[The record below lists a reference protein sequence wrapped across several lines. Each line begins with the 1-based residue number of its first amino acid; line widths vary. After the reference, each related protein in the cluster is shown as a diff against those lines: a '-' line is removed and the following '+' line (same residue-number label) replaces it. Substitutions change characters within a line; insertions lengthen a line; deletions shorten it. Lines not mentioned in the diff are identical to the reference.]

1 MDNSNRQMFPF
12 DDALHVH
19 QAGTVRPDNV
29 FGSGS
34 HMVFHLVRPMQTD
47 TACSSTANIPP
58 KPQHSSIWL
67 GSKTSIPST
76 RFSKSRNLL

>member
-34 HMVFHLVRPMQTD
+34 HMVFHLVTSHADGYRLFFYRKHSPEAAALVNMARFKDFD
-47 TACSSTANIPP
+47 TLHKI
-58 KPQHSSIWL
+58 
-67 GSKTSIPST
+67 
-76 RFSKSRNLL
+76 

>member
-29 FGSGS
+29 FGLAVANGIIDKSGS
-34 HMVFHLVRPMQTD
+34 WYSYGGSKLGQGAAGDCD
-47 TACSSTANIPP
+47 TARPGTAEND
-58 KPQHSSIWL
+58 
-67 GSKTSIPST
+67 
-76 RFSKSRNLL
+76 

>member
-34 HMVFHLVRPMQTD
+34 YMVFHLVTSHADGYRLFFYR
-47 TACSSTANIPP
+47 
-58 KPQHSSIWL
+58 KHSPEAAAL
-67 GSKTSIPST
+67 VNMAST

>member
-34 HMVFHLVRPMQTD
+34 HMVFHLVTSHTD
-47 TACSSTANIPP
+47 GYRLFFYR
-58 KPQHSSIWL
+58 KHSSEAASL
-67 GSKTSIPST
+67 VNMA
-76 RFSKSRNLL
+76 RFKDFDTFHKI

>member
-34 HMVFHLVRPMQTD
+34 HMVFHLVTSHADGYRLFFYRKHSPEAAALVNMARFKDFD
-47 TACSSTANIPP
+47 TFHKI
-58 KPQHSSIWL
+58 
-67 GSKTSIPST
+67 
-76 RFSKSRNLL
+76 